1 MLRSSA
7 HLENMNNT
15 TTSCHV
21 EHLQGLAYT
30 PLFILGFLINAAAL
44 RAFIAKRASWTDTH
58 IYMFNLAI
66 ADTALVLFLPFRI
79 FDAYFCLPKNY
90 FCTVLLFVHFINMYA
105 SIMTTTAISVHRYL
119 AVRFPLQTRL
129 LRRKKEVAVAVCLI
143 IWGLLV
149 TGSLIFREQNHP
161 QKLWTCYER
170 CKDRPLSTWLILIMV
185 VLGYLTPLVIIVFC
199 SRHIISVLSKSE
211 DKSEEKR
218 SIVGLVSANMVV
230 FVVCYT
236 PIHIG
241 FLVNYFSTPPSN
253 WREVHSPPHLF
264 LLVCEWIATTNC
276 CFDSVSYYFLLKHF
290 YS

>member
-1 MLRSSA
+1 
-7 HLENMNNT
+7 MNST
-15 TTSCHV
+15 STSCHV

-30 PLFILGFLINAAAL
+30 PLFLLGFLINAAAL

-66 ADTALVLFLPFRI
+66 ADSALVLFLPFRI
-79 FDAYFCLPKNY
+79 FDAYFCLRKNHL
-90 FCTVLLFVHFINMYA
+90 CTVLIFVHFINMYA

-119 AVRFPLQTRL
+119 AVRFPLKTRL
-129 LRRKKEVAVAVCLI
+129 WRRKKEVAVAVCLCL
-143 IWGLLV
+143 WGLLV
-149 TGSLIFREQNHP
+149 TVSLIFREENSP
-161 QKLWTCYER
+161 DRLWTCYER
-170 CKDRPLSTWLILIMV
+170 RKDRPLDIQFIWIMV

-199 SRHIISVLSKSE
+199 SSHIISALSKSD

-218 SIVGLVSANMVV
+218 SIVGLVSANMIV

-241 FLVNYFSTPPSN
+241 FLVNYYSIQPPN
-253 WREVHSPPHLF
+253 WREVHSPQHMY
-264 LLVCEWIATTNC
+264 LLVCEWIAATNC